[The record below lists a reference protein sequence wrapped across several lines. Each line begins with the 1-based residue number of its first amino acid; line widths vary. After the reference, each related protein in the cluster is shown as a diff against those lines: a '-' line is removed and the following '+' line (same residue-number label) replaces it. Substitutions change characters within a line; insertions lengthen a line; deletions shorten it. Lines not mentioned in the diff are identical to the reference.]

1 MPTCPNGHQSG
12 SDDWCEVCGHRM
24 AGAVPPPPPPPPG
37 TGGYGFPPPA
47 GAPGRPGPAAA
58 GPEPELCPQCRTP
71 REGGAPFCEECRWNF
86 LTNTATSYT
95 PAAPRPPQPRFQP
108 PSSTYG
114 GGDGYEYQGSRPSQ
128 VNRPAEPI
136 PSFGSEPSGPTP
148 FGPDR
153 TPPAPGPGGPAG
165 QSPFPPGNRRPPAPP
180 QGFGQGP
187 GGPGGPAGPG
197 GPGSGGPGAGGPSG
211 PGGFPGQGAGPG
223 GFPGQ
228 RPGDA
233 GGPGA
238 GGPSGPGG
246 FPEQRPGGP
255 GAGGPGGP
263 AGPGGPGAG
272 RPAGPPSGFGGGPG
286 QGPGSGGPSGPSG
299 FGGGPGQGPGN
310 PSRPGGPSG
319 PGGPGGPGPSGF
331 GGDPSR
337 PAPPPPA
344 GPGGPGG
351 PGGAPQAFQQAGAS
365 APPAPPAFPRGNRR
379 PPAGEDDWVISPPS
393 SGGPGQDTGGQ
404 GGGYGYPHPGATQAP
419 PGQGG
424 PGGRP
429 GGPGG
434 QGGPGGFPQA
444 PQQSQAPQAPQVP
457 HQSQGHGQGARPG
470 TWTATI
476 GPDREYFMAMMQRS
490 GPEAAGLNLPAYSP
504 EQQRTLS
511 GNQVTIGRRR
521 HSTGDTPDI
530 DLSVPPEDPGVSHQ
544 HAMLVQQPDGSWA
557 VVDQNSTNGTT
568 VNMSEEPIQ
577 PFVPVPLQDGDRV
590 HVGAWTTITVR
601 RG

>member
-37 TGGYGFPPPA
+37 GYGFPPPQGGQA
-47 GAPGRPGPAAA
+47 GARPHPA
-58 GPEPELCPQCRTP
+58 GGSDPEPELCPQCRTP

-95 PAAPRPPQPRFQP
+95 PAAPRSPQPRFQP

-114 GGDGYEYQGSRPSQ
+114 GGDGYEYQGSRPSR
-128 VNRPAEPI
+128 VNRPAEPL
-136 PSFGSEPSGPTP
+136 PSFPSEPSGPTP
-148 FGPDR
+148 FGGDR
-153 TPPAPGPGGPAG
+153 APSGPPTSPGPSGPPPFGAGNQRPPGAPQGFGQGPGQGGPGQGGQGQGGQGQGGQGGPGQGPGAGNPSGPGGPG
-165 QSPFPPGNRRPPAPP
+165 
-180 QGFGQGP
+180 GFGGRGPVPGQGP
-187 GGPGGPAGPG
+187 GGPGGP
-197 GPGSGGPGAGGPSG
+197 GSGG
-211 PGGFPGQGAGPG
+211 
-223 GFPGQ
+223 
-228 RPGDA
+228 
-233 GGPGA
+233 
-238 GGPSGPGG
+238 
-246 FPEQRPGGP
+246 
-255 GAGGPGGP
+255 
-263 AGPGGPGAG
+263 
-272 RPAGPPSGFGGGPG
+272 PSGFGGGPG
-286 QGPGSGGPSGPSG
+286 QGPGAGGSSGPSG
-299 FGGGPGQGPGN
+299 FGGGPGQGPGGPSGFGGN
-310 PSRPGGPSG
+310 PEQGQGQGPGSPGPSPFGREPSRPGGPAA
-319 PGGPGGPGPSGF
+319 PGPSGF

-337 PAPPPPA
+337 PVPP
-344 GPGGPGG
+344 PGG
-351 PGGAPQAFQQAGAS
+351 PGGAPQAFQSSGA
-365 APPAPPAFPRGNRR
+365 PAPPAFPGVTRR
-379 PPAGEDDWVISPPS
+379 PPAAEDDWVISPPS
-393 SGGPGQDTGGQ
+393 STGPGGQ
-404 GGGYGYPHPGATQAP
+404 GGGYGYPQPGGTQTP
-419 PGQGG
+419 PG
-424 PGGRP
+424 P
-429 GGPGG
+429 
-434 QGGPGGFPQA
+434 GGPGGFPQA
-444 PQQSQAPQAPQVP
+444 PQAPHAPQAP
-457 HQSQGHGQGARPG
+457 RPA

-504 EQQRTLS
+504 EQQRTLT

-544 HAMLVQQPDGSWA
+544 HAVLVQQPDGSWA

>member
-24 AGAVPPPPPPPPG
+24 AGAVPPPPPPPPP
-37 TGGYGFPPPA
+37 GGYGFPPPQ
-47 GAPGRPGPAAA
+47 GGPGGGRPGAAPA
-58 GPEPELCPQCRTP
+58 PEPELCPQCRTP

-108 PSSTYG
+108 PSATYG

-148 FGPDR
+148 FGGERAPSG
-153 TPPAPGPGGPAG
+153 PPT
-165 QSPFPPGNRRPPAPP
+165 SP
-180 QGFGQGP
+180 
-187 GGPGGPAGPG
+187 
-197 GPGSGGPGAGGPSG
+197 GPSG
-211 PGGFPGQGAGPG
+211 PSVFGA
-223 GFPGQ
+223 
-228 RPGDA
+228 D
-233 GGPGA
+233 
-238 GGPSGPGG
+238 
-246 FPEQRPGGP
+246 
-255 GAGGPGGP
+255 
-263 AGPGGPGAG
+263 G
-272 RPAGPPSGFGGGPG
+272 RPAAPPFGGGPGQG

-299 FGGGPGQGPGN
+299 FGGGPGQGPSGPSGPSAFQRDPSGPGGPSAPSAFQRD
-310 PSRPGGPSG
+310 PSRPGGPTPPG
-319 PGGPGGPGPSGF
+319 PTQGGPSGPSPF
-331 GGDPSR
+331 GVDPSR
-337 PAPPPPA
+337 PVPPPT
-344 GPGGPGG
+344 GGP
-351 PGGAPQAFQQAGAS
+351 AQAFQQSG
-365 APPAPPAFPRGNRR
+365 PPALPAFPRETGR
-379 PPAGEDDWVISPPS
+379 PGGPSGGGPSFGGGDDDWVISPPS
-393 SGGPGQDTGGQ
+393 AGPSGPGQGPGGQ
-404 GGGYGYPHPGATQAP
+404 NGGYGHPQPGATQAP
-419 PGQGG
+419 PG
-424 PGGRP
+424 P
-429 GGPGG
+429 
-434 QGGPGGFPQA
+434 GFPQA
-444 PQQSQAPQAPQVP
+444 PQ
-457 HQSQGHGQGARPG
+457 RT

-476 GPDREYFMAMMQRS
+476 GPDREYFLAMMQRS

-504 EQQRTLS
+504 EQQRPLT

-544 HAMLVQQPDGSWA
+544 HAVLVQQPDGSWA